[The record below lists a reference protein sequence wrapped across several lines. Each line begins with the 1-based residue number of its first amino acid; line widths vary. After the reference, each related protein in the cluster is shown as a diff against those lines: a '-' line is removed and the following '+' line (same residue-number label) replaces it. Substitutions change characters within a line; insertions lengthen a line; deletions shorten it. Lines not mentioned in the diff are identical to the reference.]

1 MGLAAQKSW
10 LVMHFERLELK
21 NIRSA
26 RQLDINFS
34 ANSNLAGWHVII
46 GENGTGKTTILRSI
60 ALCLIGPEDFLRLN
74 PDWSEWVRNRN
85 GDAEIAFKVRFGAQ
99 EPGGPGRNRNGIVEG
114 EISFYPEGN
123 DARGNQIYKVN
134 GDKNRA
140 AGLDLF
146 LWRHQTSGWFSC
158 GFGAMRRFSG
168 GAPSLDFQFNS
179 YPRISAHISLFE
191 EGATLSSSITWL
203 KDVHTRRLQKDGQSN
218 HYERVY
224 KSIFQIINRQ
234 GLLPQ
239 GLILSKIDADGL
251 FFSDP
256 FGTVLNLSDLSDG
269 IKSVMT
275 FTLEILRLLH
285 LNTDPYQDP
294 IDFYSDDGEGQIPV
308 HGVVLIDEI
317 DAHLHPSWQTRIGDW
332 FTQSFPNMQFIVTT
346 HSPLIC
352 RAAEKGTIWHL
363 YNEDGETKCKEVVG
377 ENKDKLV
384 YGSILD
390 SVSTGLFGDKTVQS
404 DLAIRLLEE
413 YARLETK
420 ALFQRLT
427 ESDAIRL
434 KELQSKHLA

>member
-1 MGLAAQKSW
+1 M
-10 LVMHFERLELK
+10 
-21 NIRSA
+21 
-26 RQLDINFS
+26 NFS

-74 PDWSEWVRNRN
+74 PDWSEWVRNRS
-85 GDAEIAFKVRFGAQ
+85 GDAEIAFKVRFSAQ
-99 EPGGPGRNRNGIVEG
+99 EPGGPGRNRDGAVEG

-123 DARGNQIYKVN
+123 DGRGNQIYKVN

-158 GFGAMRRFSG
+158 GFGAMRRFNG
-168 GAPSLDFQFNS
+168 GTPSLDFQFNS

-191 EGATLSSSITWL
+191 EGATLSSSIAWL
-203 KDVHTRRLQKDGQSN
+203 KDVHTRRLQKDEQAN

-224 KSIFQIINRQ
+224 QSIFQIINRQ

-239 GLILSKIDADGL
+239 GLKLSKIDADGL

-256 FGTVLNLSDLSDG
+256 FGTILNLSELSDG
-269 IKSVMT
+269 VKSVMT

-294 IDFYSDDGEGQIPV
+294 IDFYSDDGNGEIMV

-332 FTQSFPNMQFIVTT
+332 FTQSFRNMQFIVTT

-363 YNEDGETKCKEVVG
+363 YNEDGETKCKQIVG
-377 ENKDKLV
+377 AEKDKLV
-384 YGSILD
+384 YGNILD
-390 SVSTGLFGDKTVQS
+390 AAGTELFGNAAVRS
-404 DLAIRLLEE
+404 ERAMGLLEE
-413 YARLETK
+413 YGRLETK
-420 ALFQRLT
+420 AIFKGLSPEEQQRF
-427 ESDAIRL
+427 DVL
-434 KELQSKHLA
+434 KGMHLV